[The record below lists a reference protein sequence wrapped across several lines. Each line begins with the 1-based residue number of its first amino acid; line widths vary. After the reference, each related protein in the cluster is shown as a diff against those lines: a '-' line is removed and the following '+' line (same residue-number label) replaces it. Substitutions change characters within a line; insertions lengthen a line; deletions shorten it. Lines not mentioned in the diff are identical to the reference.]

1 MNKWLTGIGIGIGGI
16 VGGIIGWF
24 VGRSKVEELEIER
37 DNLELENRVL
47 RSNNEMKEQAI
58 DNMDSMNRLLINLM
72 KNLTDEDE
80 KEDEEEA

>member
-1 MNKWLTGIGIGIGGI
+1 MNKWLTGIGIGGI

-47 RSNNEMKEQAI
+47 RSNNEMQEQAI

-80 KEDEEEA
+80 KEDDEEEA